1 MQTLQSTSSRNG
13 SHRRWDEEWGWEV
26 RRGGVE
32 GGGEGGGAGRSGKII
47 IRALRAVSGQI
58 ITGKDIFENAVWFCR
73 GEVGV
78 SKKKKRPDLSL
89 GVCLLCWVC
98 FAVSR
103 TVAFYEPCT
112 ISGSPYVFILPL
124 GDCSECLHLRLR
136 PPIHTAQRGEKGR
149 KG

>member
-32 GGGEGGGAGRSGKII
+32 GGGGGRSGKII

-78 SKKKKRPDLSL
+78 SKKKKKKK
-89 GVCLLCWVC
+89 
-98 FAVSR
+98 
-103 TVAFYEPCT
+103 T
-112 ISGSPYVFILPL
+112 
-124 GDCSECLHLRLR
+124 
-136 PPIHTAQRGEKGR
+136 
-149 KG
+149 